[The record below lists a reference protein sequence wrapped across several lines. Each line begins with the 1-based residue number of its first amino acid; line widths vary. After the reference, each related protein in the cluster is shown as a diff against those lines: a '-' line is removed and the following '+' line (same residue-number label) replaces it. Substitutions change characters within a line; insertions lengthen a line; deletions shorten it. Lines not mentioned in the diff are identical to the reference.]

1 MSKAT
6 SGNQQD
12 NNDYQAE
19 INRLKKEIDGLRS
32 KSKMASLEAEIEDLK
47 KQKVNAQI
55 SQQHSLTNIPG
66 YDEEFARLKED
77 AIKQIRKN
85 KKDKIVSSLIALV
98 SIPIS
103 AVVVYV
109 ILVITNFSSFLELD
123 QNNTQIMYV
132 IIAVVFIWLEIK
144 AILELIKTIFINPEV
159 IPDQTLSYL
168 SLTAKEHALDPK
180 GSVIRE
186 KYGTEKWT
194 SVTQT

>member
-6 SGNQQD
+6 SGNQQEK
-12 NNDYQAE
+12 NDYQAE
-19 INRLKKEIDGLRS
+19 INLLKKEIDGLRS